1 MKAYRIMQDLGNG
14 YCKKTNYAKQE
25 NGQTVYSPAN
35 DQRVYKTRQINPKCT
50 FINQEQMKQLPYAVK
65 QAESP
70 QGRPDL
76 YRAESGQ
83 GVVIATRRP
92 LKVVISNGHTAPE
105 DILVGDAHGLVAWK
119 ENIPAKNAA
128 TTIDGTYGA
137 ETLNFIAAITGSNPF
152 DVHGLHLVGSTT
164 AGANSEAVFN
174 SGRLRTFEVD
184 PDAQT
189 VKYGEIS
196 VSDMVMPSDQQ
207 SHIRYD
213 RDFRFQFNGFT
224 GVRALVPNGERLT
237 MTFKHLSAVHLTFN
251 MNKL

>member
-1 MKAYRIMQDLGNG
+1 MQDLGNG
-14 YCKKTNYAKQE
+14 KCSKTDYAKQLD
-25 NGQTVYSPAN
+25 GTVVYAPAN
-35 DQRVYKTRQINPKCT
+35 DNRVYNVRQINPQCQ
-50 FINQEQMKQLPYAVK
+50 FINKEEMQKLPYAVK
-65 QAESP
+65 NSETP

-76 YRAESGQ
+76 YRSESGQ

-92 LKVVISNGHTAPE
+92 LKVVINNGHTADA

-119 ENIPAKNAA
+119 EGIGVKDAA
-128 TTIDGTYGA
+128 TTIDGTYGDQ
-137 ETLNFIAAITGSNPF
+137 TLVFLNKITAANPF

-164 AGANSEAVFN
+164 GGANSEAVFN